1 MTIIQQLIDMKN
13 TQLKTQRSFAG
24 ITIDTT
30 TEYLQYIW
38 IAIANSA
45 LAMAMKIYAEDKTP
59 APDNAHPYVAL
70 YRYMNTM
77 LMLNNN
83 ERRPMTAFLMLSFLR
98 PEWSEEQCLAGEAW
112 LYNRPEQPIEWDT
125 IPLEFQ
131 LRCAYKAALSLL
143 READRYQLNAESK
156 NDHAKDNA
164 QRAMDFALKLVLR
177 IRDEIVAPAIE
188 ANIEAVTALIN
199 AGVYI
204 NNFELEDLLN
214 DARAANNDVL
224 AKRLNKLT
232 S

>member
-1 MTIIQQLIDMKN
+1 MTIIQQLIGMKN

-45 LAMAMKIYAEDKTP
+45 LAMAMKIYAEDKTT
-59 APDNAHPYVAL
+59 ALDNAHPYVAL
-70 YRYMNTM
+70 YRYMNM
-77 LMLNNN
+77 MLNGN

-112 LYNRPEQPIEWDT
+112 LYDCPEQPIEWDT
-125 IPLEFQ
+125 IPLEIQ

-156 NDHAKDNA
+156 NDRAKDNA
-164 QRAMDFALKLVLR
+164 QRAMDFASELVLR
-177 IRDEIVAPAIE
+177 IRDEIVAPAIK
-188 ANIEAVTALIN
+188 ANTETVTALIN
-199 AGVYI
+199 AGVYV
-204 NNFELEDLLN
+204 NNFELKDLLN

-224 AKRLNKLT
+224 ARRLNKLT

>member
-30 TEYLQYIW
+30 TEYLQYIL

-77 LMLNNN
+77 LDGN
-83 ERRPMTAFLMLSFLR
+83 ERRPMTAFLMMSFLR
-98 PEWSEEQCLAGEAW
+98 PEWSEEQCLASEAW
-112 LYNRPEQPIEWDT
+112 LYNRPEQPIDWDT
-125 IPLEFQ
+125 IPLDFQ

-143 READRYQLNAESK
+143 READRYQLNAENK
-156 NDHAKDNA
+156 NDRAKDNA
-164 QRAMDFALKLVLR
+164 QKAMDFASELVLR
-177 IRDEIVAPAIE
+177 IRDEIVAPAIK
-188 ANIEAVTALIN
+188 ANTEAVTALIN

-232 S
+232 I

>member
-45 LAMAMKIYAEDKTP
+45 LAMAMKIYAEDKVPTFDI
-59 APDNAHPYVAL
+59 ARPYTTL
-70 YRYMNTM
+70 YQHMNM
-77 LMLNNN
+77 MLNGN

-112 LYNRPEQPIEWDT
+112 FYDHPEQPIDWDT

-143 READRYQLNAESK
+143 READRYQLNTENK
-156 NDHAKDNA
+156 NDRAKDNA
-164 QRAMDFALKLVLR
+164 QRAMDFASELVLR

-188 ANIEAVTALIN
+188 ANIEEVVALAN

-204 NNFELEDLLN
+204 NNFELEDLLD

-224 AKRLNKLT
+224 ARRLNKLT